1 MRQLSP
7 LVMLAGLGVV
17 ALNLRPAVTSVG
29 PLLQEIVQSL
39 GFDRTEAGILTT
51 LPVLCFGLIG
61 PVAPVLGRRF
71 GAENVIFRSAHRRRD
86 RLRDAPRTLG
96 AAALCERRAGRSFD
110 RPDERAA
117 TRHREA

>member
-1 MRQLSP
+1 M
-7 LVMLAGLGVV
+7 LVGLTLV

-61 PVAPVLGRRF
+61 PVASVLGRRF
-71 GAENVIFRSAHRRRD
+71 GAENVIFIALIAVAVACAL
-86 RLRDAPRTLG
+86 RLVET
-96 AAALCERRAGRSFD
+96 AALLYASSVLAGIAIGIMNVLL
-110 RPDERAA
+110 PGIVK
-117 TRHREA
+117 